1 MHSMVD
7 IFEASFNRLL
17 QLLASLVAVSIG
29 LVTLLIPLNLFLL
42 KFKLGSFSWLFS
54 SVEYGLYFGVFAA
67 APWVLQQ
74 GAHVRVDLLST
85 NLTAVGAAHLNKF
98 TNIFGAVVCMALVF
112 YGSRSTLIEFIEQTM
127 PDRDLQIANWII
139 ILVFTVSF
147 TLSAIE
153 FLMRLRENRVLEI
166 ASVDKSAE
174 VSF

>member
-7 IFEASFNRLL
+7 IFEAGFNRLL

-29 LVTLLIPLNLFLL
+29 LVAVLIPLNLFLL

-54 SVEYGLYFGVFAA
+54 SIEYGLYFGVFAA

-85 NLTAVGAAHLNKF
+85 NISAVGAERLNKF
-98 TNIFGAVVCMALVF
+98 TNIFGAVVCMTLVF
-112 YGSRSTLIEFIEQTM
+112 YGSRSTLIEFIDQTM
-127 PDRDLQIANWII
+127 PDRDLQIANWVI

-147 TLSAIE
+147 TLCAIE
-153 FLMRLRENRVLEI
+153 FLMRLRKNRVLEI

>member
-29 LVTLLIPLNLFLL
+29 LVALLIPLNLFLL

-54 SVEYGLYFGVFAA
+54 SIEYGLYFGVFAA

-85 NLTAVGAAHLNKF
+85 NISVASAERLNKF
-98 TNIFGAVVCMALVF
+98 TNIFGAVVCMTLVF
-112 YGSRSTLIEFIEQTM
+112 YGSRSTLIEFIDQTM

-153 FLMRLRENRVLEI
+153 FLMRLRKNRVLEV